1 MLHDMKE
8 SKSLSVKII
17 NSSEAADILMNPKT
31 LRQLEPF
38 LAKPCTISQ
47 AAHET
52 HEKANTV
59 LARVKRFEKLELV
72 KVIKEEKRGG
82 RPIKHYQST
91 ANIFFVP
98 YEATTAETLEVMMQ
112 ERDLYF
118 ASLLR
123 RGVVQARTE
132 DIGTWG
138 TRIYKDQRGRLQIQT
153 AVTPDKNYTMLDA
166 DRPAV
171 LSAWR
176 DSVYLDYQDAKA
188 LQKEMFQLLQKYNQK
203 EGAQRYIVRLGMA
216 AINS

>member
-1 MLHDMKE
+1 MKE
-8 SKSLSVKII
+8 PESPSIKII
-17 NSSEAADILMNPKT
+17 NTSEAADILMNPKT

-47 AAHET
+47 AAQET

-59 LARVKRFEKLELV
+59 LARVKRFLKLELV
-72 KVIKEEKRGG
+72 EVVKKEKRGG
-82 RPIKHYQST
+82 RAIKHYQST
-91 ANIFFVP
+91 ANTFFVP

-112 ERDLYF
+112 ERDLYW
-118 ASLLR
+118 ANLLR

-132 DIGTWG
+132 DVGTWG

-153 AVTPDKNYTMLDA
+153 AVTPEKNYTMLDA

-188 LQKEMFQLLQKYNQK
+188 LQREMFQLLKKYNQK

-216 AINS
+216 AIKP